1 MEEKKEDCGGM
12 RRRLQE
18 RYGDGG
24 ARACLDMIVLRGSS
38 TATVY
43 SCRKILLYT
52 PTEIRL
58 QMAKRTVS
66 VCGEDLC
73 CTSFSGG
80 TVTVR
85 GVIFSVCYLEDGE
98 VKEV

>member
-1 MEEKKEDCGGM
+1 MEEKKEGGGV
-12 RRRLQE
+12 RRRLQD

-24 ARACLDMIVLRGSS
+24 ARACLDMIVLRGEH

-43 SCRKILLYT
+43 SCRRILLYT

-58 QMAKRTVS
+58 QMAKRVVS
-66 VCGEDLC
+66 VCGEELC

-85 GVIFSVCYLEDGE
+85 GLIRGLSYPENWEECCP
-98 VKEV
+98 

>member
-1 MEEKKEDCGGM
+1 MDKKKESCGGV
-12 RRRLQE
+12 RHRLQV

-24 ARACLDMIVLRGSS
+24 ARACLDMIVLRGDR

-58 QMAKRTVS
+58 EMAKRVVS
-66 VCGEDLC
+66 VCGEELC

-85 GVIFSVCYLEDGE
+85 GVIERVCYPEEGVDG
-98 VKEV
+98 